1 MGVTNSMGR
10 ILRKIVGK
18 NSLAKLM
25 LTIGFDYKD
34 ALLIEDVV
42 EGRSGPSTT
51 RSVRL
56 DQASHAHRKFVDAE
70 GFGEQIHAIVEKVAT
85 YLGLSRIAGH
95 E

>member
-42 EGRSGPSTT
+42 
-51 RSVRL
+51 
-56 DQASHAHRKFVDAE
+56 
-70 GFGEQIHAIVEKVAT
+70 
-85 YLGLSRIAGH
+85 AGH
-95 E
+95 SGAGKARLV

>member
-42 EGRSGPSTT
+42 EGQSGPGKA
-51 RSVRL
+51 RSV
-56 DQASHAHRKFVDAE
+56 
-70 GFGEQIHAIVEKVAT
+70 
-85 YLGLSRIAGH
+85 
-95 E
+95 

>member
-1 MGVTNSMGR
+1 VNLLRVVEMGVTNSMGR

-42 EGRSGPSTT
+42 AGQSGPGKA
-51 RSVRL
+51 RSV
-56 DQASHAHRKFVDAE
+56 
-70 GFGEQIHAIVEKVAT
+70 
-85 YLGLSRIAGH
+85 
-95 E
+95 